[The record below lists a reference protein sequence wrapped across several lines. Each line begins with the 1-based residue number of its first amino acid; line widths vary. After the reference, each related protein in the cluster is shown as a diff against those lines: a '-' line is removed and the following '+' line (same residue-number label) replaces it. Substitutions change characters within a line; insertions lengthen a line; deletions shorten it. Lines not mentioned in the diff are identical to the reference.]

1 MTLITR
7 ALIVLLALT
16 ATTQAAPIWQAEG
29 SNTVYFFGTFH
40 LLRHSDHP
48 LPDVYQATFDQC
60 DRLWLETDLDAME
73 NPELMLQ
80 IQDAMRLPSGRLL
93 NNELSPDVF
102 ESLKKE
108 AANQGLPIA
117 ILLPLKPW
125 AAGVILSTT
134 AMTNLG
140 FQPQYGID
148 THLHQQAKAKDLPV
162 RYLETP
168 MEQFNFLNQAGE
180 LDADTFIEQTLTEL
194 NTMERLITDM
204 VQAWKSGDLNTLY
217 QVAGLNEYPGLEAI
231 LIHQRNQNWLDILL
245 ELDDKTATECIAVGA
260 LHLQGKQGLLKQFE
274 DAEYTVNQLE

>member
-1 MTLITR
+1 MNTIAR

-16 ATTQAAPIWQAEG
+16 ATTQAAPIWQAKG
-29 SNTVYFFGTFH
+29 PSTVYFFGTFH

-73 NPELMLQ
+73 DPQLMLQ
-80 IQDAMRLPSGRLL
+80 IQEAMRLPSGRLL
-93 NNELSPDVF
+93 NDELSPDVF
-102 ESLKKE
+102 DALKKE

-148 THLHQQAKAKDLPV
+148 THLHQQAKAKNLPV
-162 RYLETP
+162 EYLEAP

-180 LDADTFIEQTLTEL
+180 LDADTFIEQTLIEL
-194 NTMERLITDM
+194 NSMERLISDM
-204 VQAWKSGDLNTLY
+204 VRAWRTGDLDTLH
-217 QVAGLNEYPGLEAI
+217 QVAGLNEFPGLEAI

-245 ELDDKTATECIAVGA
+245 ELNDKTATECIAVGA
-260 LHLQGKQGLLKQFE
+260 LHLQGEQGLLNQFE
-274 DAEYTVNQLE
+274 EAGYTVTQQ